1 VGGAEPALVALPP
14 VWISPGAGPAAA
26 GAGAGSVAGGAM
38 TAVGSGSAVAAPESA
53 PAVPAATKN
62 SAVAPSAE
70 TRNQGR
76 FMEALAYR
84 FMFRQVRA

>member
-1 VGGAEPALVALPP
+1 
-14 VWISPGAGPAAA
+14 
-26 GAGAGSVAGGAM
+26 M